1 MKKIILFSSLLSVLS
16 FTTKAQVII
25 NDNFDTYSQG
35 WNFYTSNCPVQYI
48 GEIDSTTSVTGK
60 SFKITKTDCNGTCI
74 PNIQIEMGYKKSFS
88 IPSHSTKLAFSVS
101 CRANSTSTQSVV
113 TSAVLRIYDER
124 NNVYIANDL
133 FMIAG
138 GTTESGWINY
148 SNNFT
153 LPCPGTDSI
162 SVYLYSFDAW
172 NGGYC
177 RSTWF
182 DNPYLEVTETNGG
195 TLPIGSQTLTICN
208 GESITVGGNT
218 HSTPG
223 VYTDTISSAAYT
235 GCDSSVT
242 TTLIVNSVNVGT
254 SVSGNTIN
262 AAATGAIYQWIDCA
276 TGDSIS
282 GETNQNFTAITNGD
296 YAVIVEQN
304 SCIDT
309 SACVSIIVTS
319 MNNIDK
325 NELSVF
331 PNPASDKLYINYSSK
346 ITSQIDIMDV
356 TGKKI
361 ISLMQNHSSA
371 EINISNLEQGVYFIQ
386 ITSTDNNRIT
396 KRFIKN

>member
-1 MKKIILFSSLLSVLS
+1 MKKIILFSCLLSVLS
-16 FTTKAQVII
+16 FITKAQVII
-25 NDNFDTYSQG
+25 NDNFDTFSQG

-74 PNIQIEMGYKKSFS
+74 PNIQIEMGYKKNFS

-124 NNVYIANDL
+124 NNVFIANDI

-162 SVYLYSFDAW
+162 SVYLFSFDAW

-182 DNPYLEVTETNGG
+182 DDPYLEVTETNGG

-254 SVSGNTIN
+254 FVSGNTIT
-262 AAATGAIYQWIDCA
+262 ATATGATYQWIDCT
-276 TGDSIS
+276 TGDSIN
-282 GETNQNFTAITNGD
+282 GETNQNFTATTNGD

-304 SCIDT
+304 GCIDT
-309 SACVSIIVTS
+309 SNCVSIIVT
-319 MNNIDK
+319 NIG
-325 NELSVF
+325 EWEEIHFEIF
-331 PNPASDKLYINYSSK
+331 PNPATDKLFVKYNSK
-346 ITSQIDIMDV
+346 GSR
-356 TGKKI
+356 
-361 ISLMQNHSSA
+361 L
-371 EINISNLEQGVYFIQ
+371 INILDITGRAIYSGQYDDDFSEIEISKFVAGIYFI
-386 ITSTDNNRIT
+386 RIT
-396 KRFIKN
+396 DSNSHNSIKKFIKK